1 MTTTTRTSQEGTA
14 ESGPQAVARDV
25 AGNVLD
31 VAGDAVARIPEATAA
46 TRQTIAEANRALQ
59 AGSTERLTAGA
70 LLTAGSAFGLLLG
83 GANRF
88 LVLLALIPAAAMALV
103 VLDRQRPGPARRT

>member
-1 MTTTTRTSQEGTA
+1 MTTTTRTSQAETA
-14 ESGPQAVARDV
+14 NGGPQAVARDV
-25 AGNVLD
+25 AGNVMD

-46 TRQTIAEANRALQ
+46 TRQTIVEANRALQ

-70 LLTAGSAFGLLLG
+70 LLAVGSAFGLLLG

-103 VLDRQRPGPARRT
+103 VLDRQSPGPTRRS

>member
-1 MTTTTRTSQEGTA
+1 MATTTRTSQET
-14 ESGPQAVARDV
+14 SVDTGPGAVARDV
-25 AGNVLD
+25 AGNVMD
-31 VAGDAVARIPEATAA
+31 AAGDAVARLPEAATT

-70 LLTAGSAFGLLLG
+70 LLAVGSAFGLLLG

-103 VLDRQRPGPARRT
+103 VLDRQNTAPTRRT

>member
-1 MTTTTRTSQEGTA
+1 MTTTTPTSQETSVD
-14 ESGPQAVARDV
+14 SGPGGVARDV
-25 AGNVLD
+25 AGNVMEA
-31 VAGDAVARIPEATAA
+31 AGDAVARFPEAAA
-46 TRQTIAEANRALQ
+46 TTRQTIAEANRTLQ

-70 LLTAGSAFGLLLG
+70 LLAFGSAFGLLLG

-103 VLDRQRPGPARRT
+103 VLDRQSSGPARRA